1 MQLYTATTRWRQ
13 HHSTLSDAKTHSS
26 SLDTPR
32 SHPGTSLAPL
42 SFYLLRLGQIFYT
55 MLVFFYCCLYKLR
68 DFVVVVRLILFSEEA
83 NKNLK
88 LEKILNYI
96 IFPPLSC
103 FIFLDMTVP

>member
-13 HHSTLSDAKTHSS
+13 HHSTLSDAKMHSS

-32 SHPGTSLAPL
+32 SHPGTSLVLPL
-42 SFYLLRLGQIFYT
+42 FLFTETWSDILHN
-55 MLVFFYCCLYKLR
+55 VSFFYCCLYKLR
-68 DFVVVVRLILFSEEA
+68 DFVVVVVRLILFSEA
-83 NKNLK
+83 NNNLK